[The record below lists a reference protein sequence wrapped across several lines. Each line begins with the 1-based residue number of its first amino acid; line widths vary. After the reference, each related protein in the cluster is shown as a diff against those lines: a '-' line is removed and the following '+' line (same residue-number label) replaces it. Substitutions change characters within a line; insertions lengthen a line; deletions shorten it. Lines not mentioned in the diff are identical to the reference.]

1 MKARVMSIK
10 EKQKPAL
17 VLASG
22 SAIRQTILK
31 NAGIPFDVC
40 PSHVDED
47 RLKVNN
53 HGLDAKDM
61 STLLAKEKALQV
73 SKQDDRLILGADQ
86 ILEFQDWQYDKVSTL
101 EEAKDRLQTLSG
113 ECHDLVGA
121 LVLVK
126 NGKEVW
132 KHQSRAH
139 MHMRSLSDAAID
151 AYLHR
156 AGAGILASVGCY
168 EIEGLGVTLFDRIEG
183 DHFSILGLS
192 LLPLLSELRRR
203 EIILP

>member
-1 MKARVMSIK
+1 MSIE

-17 VLASG
+17 VLASA

-31 NAGIPFDVC
+31 NAGIVFDVC
-40 PSHVDED
+40 PSPVDEN
-47 RLKVNN
+47 RLKADN

-73 SKQDDRLILGADQ
+73 SAHDDRLILGADQ
-86 ILEFQDWQYDKVSTL
+86 ILEFQNRQYDKVNTL

-113 ECHDLVGA
+113 QCHDLVGA
-121 LVLVK
+121 LVLVQE
-126 NGKEVW
+126 GKTIW
-132 KHQSRAH
+132 QHQSRAH

-151 AYLHR
+151 AYLRR
-156 AGAGILASVGCY
+156 AGTGILASVGCY
-168 EIEGLGVTLFDRIEG
+168 EIEGLGITLFERIEG

-192 LLPLLSELRRR
+192 LLPLLKELRRR